1 MALKMPEFKPPTLK
15 SFLFYFNLITANV
28 VIAWIHFA
36 VCILIILEFLYFLVF
51 NTSKE
56 LKVENIDIK
65 VDPEEHDEF
74 TDTFDII
81 SRLIILVVVVFVA
94 FITFW
99 FIKGIQSYDP
109 SKMKPYLFFTG
120 TFVILCLCAA
130 IVTLNFITLMIGV
143 VELYFFIC
151 AYSLYFNLLSD
162 PSIQQDV
169 VYNNPGAYGYTQALE
184 SDGHVNG
191 AVNYQTHQQQ
201 PQQTDGYYNQEGY
214 YEDDRHEQQQPQQ
227 PYYNGQQ

>member
-1 MALKMPEFKPPTLK
+1 MPLKMPDIKPPTVPN
-15 SFLFYFNLITANV
+15 FLCYFNLITANV
-28 VIAWIHFA
+28 VIAWIHFG
-36 VCILIILEFLYFLVF
+36 VCILVILEFLYFLIF

-56 LKVENIDIK
+56 LKVENVEIK
-65 VDPEEHDEF
+65 VDAEQHDEF

-81 SRLIILVVVVFVA
+81 SRLIILVVTVFVT
-94 FITFW
+94 FITLW
-99 FIKGIQSYDP
+99 YIKGIQSYDP

-120 TFVILCLCAA
+120 IFVVLCCCAA
-130 IVTLNFITLMIGV
+130 VMTLNFITLMIGV

-151 AYSLYFNLLSD
+151 AYSLYLNLFND

-169 VYNNPGAYGYTQALE
+169 AYNNPTAHGYTQAFE

-191 AVNYQTHQQQ
+191 TVNYQTHQQQ

-214 YEDDRHEQQQPQQ
+214 YEGDGHDQAQQQQ
-227 PYYNGQQ
+227 PYYNGQ